1 MDFLTTY
8 AQCAAIFTIT
18 LTTIAS
24 IVFARN

>member
-18 LTTIAS
+18 FTAIAS